1 MVWKPSQ
8 KVWDQGVSAIPVRQI
23 ETTLHC
29 CHAGLPSADLRKLK
43 YALDMCTKD
52 DPFISVMSLEPAL
65 DEAIAW
71 QAARTPAE
79 VMEER
84 EKMISQI
91 EFAGSELKASGKCAE
106 WFSGC
111 DEILKHATKGVN
123 GFLMQELL
131 LAAQHCDKAAAEIFR
146 LGGDCA

>member
-1 MVWKPSQ
+1 MCQLPHPERSEII
-8 KVWDQGVSAIPVRQI
+8 A
-23 ETTLHC
+23 LL
-29 CHAGLPSADLRKLK
+29 CHAGLPAADLRKLK
-43 YALDMCTKD
+43 YALDICHKLHYD
-52 DPFISVMSLEPAL
+52 DPFVSGMSLEPAVE
-65 DEAIAW
+65 EAIAW

-131 LAAQHCDKAAAEIFR
+131 LAAQHCDKSAAELFR
-146 LGGDCA
+146 LGGDLA